1 MAEAVDFTRVRVRR
15 LGINTPGIPAFTSKK
30 RQMVE
35 HLRSGALD
43 DQAQKIGTTWVWVY
57 DGSVALGYISLAM
70 YSIERKNIQN
80 NPDYAD
86 MEKFPYRAI
95 PALLIGQLATN
106 KEYEYRGV
114 GRSMISWAIKMAVNL
129 SNTVGCRMVALHADN
144 DVIAWYEKLKFKK
157 IPKSSNSMYLDII
170 KYR

>member
-1 MAEAVDFTRVRVRR
+1 
-15 LGINTPGIPAFTSKK
+15 
-30 RQMVE
+30 
-35 HLRSGALD
+35 
-43 DQAQKIGTTWVWVY
+43 
-57 DGSVALGYISLAM
+57 M